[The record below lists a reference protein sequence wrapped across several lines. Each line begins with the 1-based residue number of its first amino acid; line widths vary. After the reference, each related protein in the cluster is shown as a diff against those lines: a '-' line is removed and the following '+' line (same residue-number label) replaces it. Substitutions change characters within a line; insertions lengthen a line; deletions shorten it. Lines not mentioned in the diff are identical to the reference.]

1 MSVVKSLR
9 PILLAVPV
17 LLLAACGGSEKDKD
31 ERTASGQVLQGSIS
45 DSMLPLDTV
54 TSKAPLIKEGP
65 ASGPAD
71 AASDAEG
78 EDAAALDGQQ
88 PEVPAAAASEPA
100 AE

>member
-1 MSVVKSLR
+1 MSVVKFLR

-17 LLLAACGGSEKDKD
+17 LLLAACGGSEKEKDKD

-65 ASGPAD
+65 ASGRAD

-88 PEVPAAAASEPA
+88 PEVPAASEPA